1 MRKFFLI
8 LLLCALS
15 ATAGYY
21 FHKQV
26 EPKANPVQFATALRS
41 GQTGFINPL
50 LEYDVSESFF
60 RPEIKNFGDAIT
72 KLTNDLRSQGK
83 ANEISVYYR
92 SLNDGPWF
100 GVNENI
106 TYFPASLLKVPV
118 MVAIYKDSETD
129 PKILDQKITYDEGY
143 VKTLGDFNKLEYF
156 KPTKEIEVGK
166 TYTVEEL
173 IERMI
178 IYSDNNAKNLLVLNM
193 TNPETYTKAY
203 TDLGLVSPQELN
215 SDQDT
220 LTVHEYATFYRILYN
235 ASYLNKYLSNKT
247 LSLLAQADFDH
258 GISLGVPKDVQIAHK
273 FGERADAN
281 FKQLHDCGIIYYP
294 GNPYIL
300 CIMTRGDTYDNLESV
315 IGTISKAVYDH
326 VDKQIKALNRQ

>member
-26 EPKANPVQFATALRS
+26 VPEVNPAQFATALRS

-50 LEYDVSESFF
+50 LEYNISDSFF
-60 RPEIKNFGDAIT
+60 GPEIKNFGDEIT
-72 KLTNDLRSQGK
+72 KLANDLKSQGK
-83 ANEISVYYR
+83 VNEISVYYR

-100 GVNENI
+100 GIHEN
-106 TYFPASLLKVPV
+106 TNYFPASLLKVPIMIAV
-118 MVAIYKDSETD
+118 YKDSETN

-143 VKTLGDFNKLEYF
+143 IKTLGDFNNLEYF

-166 TYTVEEL
+166 TYTVDEL
-173 IERMI
+173 IKRMI

-193 TNPETYTKAY
+193 TNPETYFRVY
-203 TDLGLVSPQELN
+203 TDLGLASPQDLG

-220 LTVHEYATFYRILYN
+220 LTVHEYATYYRVLYN
-235 ASYLNKYLSNKT
+235 ASYLNREVSNKA
-247 LSLLAQADFDH
+247 LSLLAQSDFDY
-258 GISLGVPKDVQIAHK
+258 GISKGIPKEIQIAHK

-294 GNPYIL
+294 NNPYIL
-300 CIMTRGDTYDNLESV
+300 CVMTRGDSYDILENA

-326 VDKQIKALNRQ
+326 VDKQTKALKR